1 MLTFSLA
8 TLPEEHIEHAT
19 PDLSDARDKSFFQK
33 FKPNKTFEL
42 FMIYLHTV
50 FSALSS
56 IIGMLW
62 ALPKTPPIYKLGKG
76 GKSKRG
82 LFCCPKEPCKNFK

>member
-19 PDLSDARDKSFFQK
+19 PDLSEARDKSFFQK
-33 FKPNKTFEL
+33 FKPNKTFEP

-56 IIGMLW
+56 IIGC
-62 ALPKTPPIYKLGKG
+62 Y
-76 GKSKRG
+76 
-82 LFCCPKEPCKNFK
+82 EPCQKHHPLTNWEKEAKAKGPVPLP